1 MTRPSRSAREVAL
14 EAAVLADRGEV
25 VDQPEEAEAEHRE
38 QHRRAGLGQPALGTD
53 PEGAEHRAAG
63 VDHQHGEDDEQPAG
77 RRQRVAAVVLP
88 FERGRR
94 EDLAAHDPQEPHR
107 HQTDRE
113 GDDHGHE
120 RLRVPVN
127 TTRASTITSAL
138 SNTAAIMPGI
148 AMPESFNAKPS
159 TATTSSASA
168 VARAVRHPLEQ
179 RVQRPR
185 RHEPEVEQQA
195 ARPR

>member
-1 MTRPSRSAREVAL
+1 MAL

-38 QHRRAGLGQPALGTD
+38 QHRRASLGQPALGTD

-77 RRQRVAAVVLP
+77 RRQRVPAVVLP

-113 GDDHGHE
+113 GDDHRHE

-148 AMPESFNAKPS
+148 AMPESFEREAEHGHHEQRQRG
-159 TATTSSASA
+159 
-168 VARAVRHPLEQ
+168 VARGASPARSNGRSDRGDTNQ
-179 RVQRPR
+179 R
-185 RHEPEVEQQA
+185 
-195 ARPR
+195 